1 MGQKMC
7 YACFIS
13 LEGVVNMIDVCFS
26 DCFAGLLKVVQKNI
40 KSDGVFP
47 LWLTLNYGY
56 LDCEDLISQ
65 QTRREVE
72 TLKYFYKNIT
82 DDEMKEEYDEVMAN
96 TKVMLQEFEELL
108 NEGHKVRIWLS
119 NNANDRCGL
128 FWICNFLRSCTNE
141 ISIVT
146 CPGYEYSD
154 LTNKTT
160 ENRNWAAYSNP
171 YFVAEFADDARII
184 LNDEKSAYSRRWE
197 QIVEE
202 NAPLRILIDD
212 VIVGVNEDYFDGIIL
227 SYVNNEPIP
236 QQTVMGKMLGK
247 WRGCDVA
254 FISQRIEY
262 LIAENIIEVCE
273 DIVDDN
279 DCYWSRTISLV

>member
-40 KSDGVFP
+40 KSDGIFP

-82 DDEMKEEYDEVMAN
+82 DDEMKEEYDEVKAN

-128 FWICNFLRSCTNE
+128 F
-141 ISIVT
+141 
-146 CPGYEYSD
+146 
-154 LTNKTT
+154 
-160 ENRNWAAYSNP
+160 
-171 YFVAEFADDARII
+171 
-184 LNDEKSAYSRRWE
+184 
-197 QIVEE
+197 
-202 NAPLRILIDD
+202 
-212 VIVGVNEDYFDGIIL
+212 
-227 SYVNNEPIP
+227 
-236 QQTVMGKMLGK
+236 
-247 WRGCDVA
+247 
-254 FISQRIEY
+254 
-262 LIAENIIEVCE
+262 
-273 DIVDDN
+273 
-279 DCYWSRTISLV
+279 

>member
-1 MGQKMC
+1 MGKG
-7 YACFIS
+7 F
-13 LEGVVNMIDVCFS
+13 F
-26 DCFAGLLKVVQKNI
+26 LKF
-40 KSDGVFP
+40 D
-47 LWLTLNYGY
+47 
-56 LDCEDLISQ
+56 
-65 QTRREVE
+65 
-72 TLKYFYKNIT
+72 
-82 DDEMKEEYDEVMAN
+82 
-96 TKVMLQEFEELL
+96 
-108 NEGHKVRIWLS
+108 
-119 NNANDRCGL
+119 
-128 FWICNFLRSCTNE
+128 
-141 ISIVT
+141 SIVT

-171 YFVAEFADDARII
+171 YFVAEFVDDTRVV
-184 LNDEKSAYSRRWE
+184 LDDEKSAYSRRWE

-236 QQTVMGKMLGK
+236 QKTVMGKMLGK

-262 LIAENIIEVCE
+262 LIAENIIKVCE

-279 DCYWSRTISLV
+279 DCYWSRTISLVLNNGAEILLRFTIYNIFSQTYVPQSKTCQTVSMLYMTGQHFGSIWLNY